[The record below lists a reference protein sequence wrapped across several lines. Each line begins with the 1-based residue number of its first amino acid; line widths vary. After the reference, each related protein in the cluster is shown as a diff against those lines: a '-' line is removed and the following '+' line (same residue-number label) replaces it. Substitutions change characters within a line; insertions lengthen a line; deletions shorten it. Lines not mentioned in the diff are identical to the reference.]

1 MKKLL
6 LISLTMLIC
15 VGLFA
20 GKYPDAKIPAP
31 TYELSPTASY
41 TGVTAPNRDTWD
53 ILNVFDCSAP
63 SHPGTETDGINIYT
77 TAWNAGAFSRY
88 EMDGTY
94 LTDFTVGGVSNI
106 RDMAYDGTYF
116 YGSPAT
122 MTIYIMDLANE
133 SLIGTIPVSCAG
145 LTGVRHIAFDPE
157 LDGANGGFW
166 VGNWNELGAITMSGA
181 QIYGNI
187 SPTILSLY
195 GSAYDE
201 WTDGGPYLWV
211 FSQEPN
217 PAAVIHQFE
226 IATQTFTGVTH
237 DASDIP
243 GFIAGSI
250 AGGLATYVNDDGLFV
265 MLANIQQ
272 SPNIVGVY
280 EIAITADPAA
290 PGAPTDVVVTPD
302 AGGALEADID
312 WTCPSVS
319 VNGDPLT
326 DLDEMRVYRDGTL
339 IYTDTSPT
347 IGGAGSY
354 LDPIVPAAG
363 FFSYSVVGYND
374 LGEGI
379 PVSVTVWVGEDVPD
393 AVTDLILTDI
403 STGDLAAQLDWIN
416 PTTGLHGGYFT
427 GVLGYDIERSDG
439 AVFVVTGSTTQWI
452 DNTLVSPGVYSYTV
466 TPFNASGS
474 GPSTTSPQVGIGVS
488 IIQIGNAEVDDYQ
501 IPMNLFYMDSMTET
515 IYLQEWIGTDMLINT
530 ISYHANTTT
539 TIPNDF
545 ILEVWMGETQ
555 ETTLS
560 AGWIEGSQLTQ
571 VFVGTVT
578 VPAGESWVDFPL
590 DTAFE
595 YEYSGNLVV
604 MIIRED
610 DEYFLTTDFWKTTES
625 GTAFRTRLD
634 FTDNSGGQAYQG
646 LTGPFTSTM
655 EKSTYSDIRFY
666 YSALE
671 HGDVEGVVTDA
682 VTSNPIDGV
691 EIFVGAFGPATT
703 NALGEYLL
711 EDIVIGTHEVT
722 AFKDGYYNFVGSVEV
737 LTNQVVQYDFV
748 MDPFEFATLAGNVTD
763 VDTSLP
769 IEDAEIYLL
778 SVLGYEY
785 WVTTNASGDYSIV
798 DVISDTYDITCTATM
813 YIPQTVQDI
822 VFDTGANII
831 QDFALEISIYYFS
844 DFEDNDGYLLSSD
857 PTGWAWGTPT
867 SGPGTAHSGSNVWGT
882 VLGGNYA
889 NGADWTLETTIPVGV
904 VSTAYM
910 LDFWHWYDIEASYD
924 GGNVKISTDGGSSWN
939 VIVPLTGYTGV
950 ANTSNPLNGEEIFCG
965 HDQGYWEFVE
975 FDLSA
980 FVGENILVR
989 WHFGSDSSVIYPGWY
1004 IDDVTISDGGAPDP
1018 GYIEGTV
1025 EIAEGAG
1032 NVEDVEVEAGGVI
1045 VNPLANGTYSIELQP
1060 GTYDVTA
1067 TLDGYDTEVIE
1078 DVLVTEGNVTTGVD
1092 FSLVTDG
1099 DEIIIVATK
1108 LDNNYPN
1115 PFNPDTNINY
1125 SIKEA
1130 GYVTIEVY
1138 NIKGQLVKILVN
1150 DMRETGNYTAV
1161 WNGTDSSSKSVAS
1174 GVYFY
1179 KMKSG
1184 DYTATKKM
1192 ILMK

>member
-15 VGLFA
+15 VSLFA
-20 GKYPDAKIPAP
+20 EKYPDAKIPAP
-31 TYELSPTASY
+31 TYELSPTANI
-41 TGVTAPNRDTWD
+41 TGAASQNREMWD
-53 ILNVFDCSAP
+53 ILFTFNASAV
-63 SHPGTETDGINIYT
+63 SMPGTETDNVNIYT
-77 TAWNAGAFSRY
+77 TTWNAGVFSRY

-94 LTDFTVGGVSNI
+94 LADFSIGGVSNI

-116 YGSPAT
+116 YGSPAS

-133 SLIGTIPVSCAG
+133 ALIGTIPVTCSG
-145 LTGVRHIAFDPE
+145 VTGVRHIAYDPG
-157 LDGANGGFW
+157 LDGGNGGFW
-166 VGNWNELGAITMSGA
+166 VGNWAEFGAIAMDGS

-187 SPTILSLY
+187 AGISESSY
-195 GSAYDE
+195 GTAYDP
-201 WTDGGPYLWV
+201 WTAGGPYIWN
-211 FSQEPN
+211 FKQIGSGAE
-217 PAAVIHQFE
+217 IHQFD
-226 IATQTFTGVTH
+226 IATQTLTGVTH

-250 AGGLATYVNDDGLFV
+250 AGGLATYVNSSGIFC
-265 MLANIQQ
+265 MLTNIQQ
-272 SPNIVGVY
+272 ETNLIGVY
-280 EIAITADPAA
+280 EIAITADPSA
-290 PGAPTDVVVTPD
+290 PGLPTDVVVTPD
-302 AGGALEADID
+302 VVGALEADID
-312 WTCPSVS
+312 WVCPTLDVS
-319 VNGDPLT
+319 GNTLT
-326 DLDEMRVYRDGTL
+326 DLDEMRVYRDGIL

-354 LDPIVPAAG
+354 LDPTVPAAG
-363 FFSYSVVGYND
+363 FYIYSVVGYND
-374 LGEGI
+374 LGEGL

-393 AVTDLILTDI
+393 AVTDLTLTDI

-427 GVLGYDIERSDG
+427 GVLGYDIVRSDG
-439 AVFVVTGSTTQWI
+439 EPFVVNGSTTQWI
-452 DNTLVSPGVYSYTV
+452 DNTLVDPGVYSYTV
-466 TPFNASGS
+466 TPFNDSGS

-515 IYLQEWIGTDMLINT
+515 IYLQEWIGSDMLINT

-560 AGWIEGSQLTQ
+560 AGWIEGSELTE
-571 VFVGTVT
+571 VFVGSVT

-610 DEYFLTTDFWKTTES
+610 DEYFSTSDFWKTTES
-625 GTAFRTRLD
+625 GTAFRTRYVY
-634 FTDNSGGQAYQG
+634 TDNSGGQAYHA
-646 LTGPFTSTM
+646 LTGPFTGTM

-671 HGDVEGVVTDA
+671 HGDVEGIVTDA

-691 EIFVGAFGPATT
+691 EVFVGAFGPATT

-722 AFKDGYYNFVGSVEV
+722 AFKDGYYNFVGSVEI
-737 LTNQVVQYDFV
+737 LTNQVVQYDFA
-748 MDPFEFATLAGNVTD
+748 MDPNLFGILDGTVTD
-763 VDTSLP
+763 SDTGDPLIGADINAISLG
-769 IEDAEIYLL
+769 
-778 SVLGYEY
+778 GYEY
-785 WVTTNASGDYSIV
+785 DAVT
-798 DVISDTYDITCTATM
+798 
-813 YIPQTVQDI
+813 
-822 VFDTGANII
+822 
-831 QDFALEISIYYFS
+831 
-844 DFEDNDGYLLSSD
+844 DNDGYYEIIDVVAETYDVYCSFPDYPTGMVEDVVIEEGMTTTVDFSLEGYTFWNDFETNDGGLVSSD
-857 PTGWAWGTPT
+857 LWDWGAFT
-867 SGPGTAHSGSNVWGT
+867 SGPMTGYSGTNGWATSI
-882 VLGGNYA
+882 GGDYP
-889 NGADWTLETTIPVGV
+889 NGANSTLDTPM
-904 VSTAYM
+904 SYM
-910 LDFWHWYDIEASYD
+910 IGSPAAMLELWHWYDIEGYGYD
-924 GGNVKISTDGGSSWN
+924 GGNVKISTDGGTNWT
-939 VIVPLTGYTGV
+939 VIDPLTGYPGV
-950 ANTSNPLNGEEIFCG
+950 ANTANPLNGEPIFWESSAG
-965 HDQGYWEFVE
+965 WEFIQ
-975 FDLSA
+975 FDLSGY
-980 FVGENILVR
+980 VGQSVMFR
-989 WHFGSDSSVIYPGWY
+989 WHFGSDSSVQYPGWY
-1004 IDDVTISDGGAPDP
+1004 IDDVAISGGGAPADP

-1025 EIAEGAG
+1025 EITEGAG

-1045 VNPLANGTYSIELQP
+1045 VNPLADGTYSIELEP

-1067 TLDGYDTEVIE
+1067 SLDGYDTEVIE
-1078 DVLVTEGNVTTGVD
+1078 DIIVTEGNATTGVD

-1099 DEIIIVATK
+1099 DEIIVVATK

-1130 GYVTIEVY
+1130 GDVTIEVY
-1138 NIKGQLVKILVN
+1138 NIKGQLVKTLVN
-1150 DMRETGNYTAV
+1150 GLRETGNYTVV
-1161 WNGTDSSSKSVAS
+1161 WNGQDGSNKFVAS
-1174 GVYFY
+1174 GIYFY

-1184 DYTATKKM
+1184 NYTATKKM